1 MMPSEWSH
9 GGGALP
15 QRLGETIFVTVHPD
29 HLAPLVLSTVDIVI
43 AVGSSPDQTLKK
55 FADAVGQPL
64 VWPEGLTHQRG
75 MAVVWFWRRADP
87 PFAIEI
93 IPGRSDRIRHH
104 RKYAEGD
111 MQDRSFF
118 FRGPENR
125 QNLKAKNL
133 ATFSQIA
140 DGIDE
145 ETWIYHLRC
154 GDYSRWFR
162 TAVKDRYL
170 ADQAERIEQRQDLQP
185 AETRELIRSLI
196 ETRYTLP
203 E

>member
-1 MMPSEWSH
+1 
-9 GGGALP
+9 
-15 QRLGETIFVTVHPD
+15 LGETIFVTVHPD

-43 AVGSSPDQTLKK
+43 AVGPSPDKTLKK
-55 FADAVGQPL
+55 FADSIGQPL
-64 VWPEGLTHQRG
+64 AWPKGLDHQRG
-75 MAVVWFWRRADP
+75 MAVVWFWRRAEP

-111 MQDRSFF
+111 MRHRSFF

-133 ATFSQIA
+133 AMFSQIA

-145 ETWIYHLRC
+145 ETWLFHLRR
-154 GDYSRWFR
+154 GDYSDWFR
-162 TAVKDRYL
+162 KCVKDRYL
-170 ADQAERIEQRQDLQP
+170 ADQAEQIEQRPDLQP
-185 AETRELIRSLI
+185 TETRELIRNLI
-196 ETRYTLP
+196 EARYTLP